1 MNGMSEKVYLQLD
14 QPTEEDFR
22 SSAQRIEDA
31 LQATYGKVQIPV
43 RTLRK
48 LYPLCQKADWNITVT
63 LAKYGDT
70 WMLVHV
76 EAGDTTKAHY
86 GLAVDLGSTTVVME
100 AVYINTGKVHRSKTA
115 VNGQVAYGNE
125 ILSRILIPLTEW
137 SSLYSFKGSPSRLK
151 TRIVRPPS
159 GKFIPF

>member
-100 AVYINTGKVHRSKTA
+100 AVDINTGKVHRSKTA

-125 ILSRILIPLTEW
+125 ILSRIFSAHEKPEILEEI
-137 SSLYSFKGSPSRLK
+137 RLV
-151 TRIVRPPS
+151 TVQTIQRLVEELS
-159 GKFIPF
+159 EELD